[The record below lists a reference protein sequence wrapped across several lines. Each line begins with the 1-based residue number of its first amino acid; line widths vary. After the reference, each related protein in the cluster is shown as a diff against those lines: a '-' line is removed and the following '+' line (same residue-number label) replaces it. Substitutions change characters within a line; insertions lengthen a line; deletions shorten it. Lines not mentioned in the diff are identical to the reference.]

1 MHYAFNRI
9 RFNKQVSHL
18 IAKEN
23 KKKYNN
29 NKVIIRSFSAESP
42 NNKDPFPSWKIIA
55 AFCGIG
61 LYHQYLM
68 IDDER
73 NKK

>member
-1 MHYAFNRI
+1 M
-9 RFNKQVSHL
+9 
-18 IAKEN
+18 IAREN

-29 NKVIIRSFSAESP
+29 YNKVISRSFSAASP

-68 IDDER
+68 TDDER
-73 NKK
+73 NQR

>member
-9 RFNKQVSHL
+9 RFNKQVSHM
-18 IAKEN
+18 IAREN

-29 NKVIIRSFSAESP
+29 TKVIIRSFSGHLP
-42 NNKDPFPSWKIIA
+42 NPKDPFPSWKIIA

-68 IDDER
+68 IDDEPEQR
-73 NKK
+73 